1 VSSAV
6 YLVRHAEA
14 GAGVD
19 GKDADRKLTE
29 RGRAGFERLLA
40 SLGSSLIV
48 KRILS
53 SPFRRARETAELL
66 GLAAGAPVE
75 PSDDLASGHASG
87 REVLALAR
95 QAGPG
100 AALVGHNPEIAEA
113 IALASGSPA
122 PVPPGTIAALD
133 LSRPRPRLLWL
144 RSP

>member
-1 VSSAV
+1 VNSAV

-14 GAGVD
+14 GAGRD
-19 GKDADRKLTE
+19 GRDSDRKLTE

-40 SLGSSLIV
+40 SLGPTLHV
-48 KRILS
+48 KRVFS
-53 SPFRRARETAELL
+53 SPFLRAQETAQML
-66 GLAAGAPVE
+66 GRVAGAPAE
-75 PSDDLASGHASG
+75 PLDDLASGHASG
-87 REVLALAR
+87 REMLALAR

-113 IALASGSPA
+113 IALASGSPG

-133 LSRPRPRLLWL
+133 LSRQRPRLLWL

>member
-1 VSSAV
+1 VSSEV

-14 GAGVD
+14 GAGVS
-19 GKDADRKLTE
+19 GKDVDRKLTE

-40 SLGSSLIV
+40 SLGHSLIV
-48 KRILS
+48 TRVLS
-53 SPFRRARETAELL
+53 SPFLRARETAEML

-87 REVLALAR
+87 REMLALAR

-100 AALVGHNPEIAEA
+100 SALVGHNPEIAEA
-113 IALASGSPA
+113 IALVSGSPA

>member
-1 VSSAV
+1 VNSEV

-14 GAGVD
+14 GAGVG
-19 GKDADRKLTE
+19 GKDVDRKLTE

-40 SLGSSLIV
+40 SLGPALHV
-48 KRILS
+48 KRVLS
-53 SPFRRARETAELL
+53 SPFLRAQETAEML
-66 GLAAGAPVE
+66 GRAAGAPVE

-87 REVLALAR
+87 REMLALAR

-113 IALASGSPA
+113 IALASGSPS

-144 RSP
+144 GSP

>member
-1 VSSAV
+1 VSAEV

-14 GAGVD
+14 GAGVG

-40 SLGSSLIV
+40 SLGQALNV
-48 KRILS
+48 KRVLS
-53 SPFRRARETAELL
+53 SPFLRAQETAGML
-66 GLAAGAPVE
+66 GRAAGAPVG

-87 REVLALAR
+87 REMLALAR

-113 IALASGSPA
+113 VALASGSEV

>member
-1 VSSAV
+1 MNSEV

-14 GAGVD
+14 GAGVG

-29 RGRAGFERLLA
+29 RGRAGFDRLLA
-40 SLGSSLIV
+40 SLGPTLDV
-48 KRILS
+48 KQVLS
-53 SPFRRARETAELL
+53 SPFLRAQETAEML
-66 GLAAGAPVE
+66 GRAAGAPVE

-87 REVLALAR
+87 REMLALAR

-100 AALVGHNPEIAEA
+100 SALVGHNPEIAEA
-113 IALASGSPA
+113 IALASGRPA

-133 LSRPRPRLLWL
+133 LSQSRPRLLWL